1 MNIPQLMKISSVV
14 LWCSVVFL
22 SGCATFLKPEAGA
35 IARQEA
41 RIDLTEK
48 SVQEDL
54 WKTKD
59 LQLAYSI
66 TKSDSTFNFR
76 GELVFDQSLT
86 YSFGTIERFSLK
98 MSFLDG
104 EGRVLETVDITPMYA
119 AFGSVPDRLSIKASG
134 AEPAGAAA
142 IAFNYFGLFKGDNN
156 EMGGSDWQIFYFPFE

>member
-22 SGCATFLKPEAGA
+22 SGCANFLKPETGA

-104 EGRVLETVDITPMYA
+104 EGRVLETVDITPVYN

-142 IAFNYFGLFKGDNN
+142 IAFNYFGQFRGDNQ
-156 EMGGSDWQIFYFPFE
+156 ETGGSDWEIFYFPFE